1 MINTLRPGIVDRI
14 NSLVAPEDALKLG
27 AAALR
32 EHKKFI
38 ARASYYA
45 TGGVVYRLSS
55 SELDQTTLAPDRSLL
70 FVGKDDQRILDTAIA
85 AFRSRLPESLDDP
98 STVIIP
104 ELLVGIAAGGDWHTD
119 ILQGYR
125 GLTNLTSEP
134 QALHVAAQWTSQ
146 DANSR
151 KNWSREEG
159 PPVVDQ
165 LGVFYY
171 TGDAVTINNTCDLDQ
186 QLPHAGVLKPGKVL
200 LRLDAHMPDDY

>member
-55 SELDQTTLAPDRSLL
+55 SELEQTTLAPDRSLL
-70 FVGKDDQRILDTAIA
+70 FVGKDDQRILDTATA
-85 AFRSRLPESLDDP
+85 AFRSHLPKPLDP
-98 STVIIP
+98 STVITP
-104 ELLVGIAAGGDWHTD
+104 EILVGFAAGGEWHTD
-119 ILQGYR
+119 VLQEYR
-125 GLTNLTSEP
+125 ALANLSSEA
-134 QALHVAAQWTSQ
+134 QALHIAAQWTSQ

-151 KNWSREEG
+151 QNWSSEEG

-171 TGDAVTINNTCDLDQ
+171 TGDAVTIDNTCDLDQ

-200 LRLDAHMPDDY
+200 LRLDAHMPDNY